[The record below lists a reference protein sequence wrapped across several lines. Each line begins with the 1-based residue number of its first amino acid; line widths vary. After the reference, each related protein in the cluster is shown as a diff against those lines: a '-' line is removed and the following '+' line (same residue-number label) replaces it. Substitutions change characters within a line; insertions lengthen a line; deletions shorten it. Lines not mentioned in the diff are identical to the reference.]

1 MDRFKRKRT
10 YALVRAIFKAEEEI
24 KLAIVEAK
32 TKESREISGGG
43 GSAYKSDPTAGK
55 AARLLCEVP
64 VIRLGS
70 WTIYKPEGWIRV
82 IRKTYDNCEPRAK
95 EIMRRYYHGEKFD
108 KIYDEGCGYEKPT
121 LYVFRRNFE
130 NLAVEVACQEGLAKV
145 VDV

>member
-1 MDRFKRKRT
+1 MDRYRRKRT
-10 YALVRAIFKAEEEI
+10 YALVRAIFKAEEDI

-55 AARLLCEVP
+55 AARLLSEVP
-64 VIRLGS
+64 MIRLGT
-70 WTIYKPEGWIRV
+70 WTIYKPERWLRV

-95 EIMRRYYHGEKFD
+95 EILRRHYHGEKFD

-121 LYVFRRNFE
+121 LYTFRNNFE
-130 NLAVEVACQEGLAKV
+130 HLAVEVACQEGLVKV